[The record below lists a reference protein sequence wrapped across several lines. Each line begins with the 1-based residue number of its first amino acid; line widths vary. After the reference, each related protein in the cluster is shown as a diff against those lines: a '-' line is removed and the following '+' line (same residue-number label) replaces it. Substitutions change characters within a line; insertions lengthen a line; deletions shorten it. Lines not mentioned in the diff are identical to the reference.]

1 MRDRIR
7 RPGRRTVLLAAA
19 LAALLIWGAAALG
32 GDFFRSVSAALVQDL
47 TPIRLSDTDQGI
59 VMSVQSV
66 TEKDG
71 AFHVRIAL
79 RDELGD
85 RLREGADLFDVYRS
99 GIRRAVSLTCE
110 PLGFDAGTGS
120 SGLIVV
126 IRPGDGRDLEGEKFT
141 LSVTQLMLGQTVT
154 ETVLPVDWGNLP
166 RDHAAMRRKVNQLGW
181 TDGYKPA
188 AFEDGTALLLQPGS
202 LDLPAA
208 PGVTLTAAGFLENR
222 LRLQLRFDGHSP
234 YDQEALTLT
243 APDGT
248 AYRACAFLY
257 TQAEEGTV
265 YRDAVYDVTPEAL
278 TDCVLSGR
286 FATGGQLLQGDW
298 QITFR
303 LDS

>member
-1 MRDRIR
+1 
-7 RPGRRTVLLAAA
+7 
-19 LAALLIWGAAALG
+19 
-32 GDFFRSVSAALVQDL
+32 
-47 TPIRLSDTDQGI
+47 
-59 VMSVQSV
+59 
-66 TEKDG
+66 
-71 AFHVRIAL
+71 
-79 RDELGD
+79 
-85 RLREGADLFDVYRS
+85 
-99 GIRRAVSLTCE
+99 
-110 PLGFDAGTGS
+110 
-120 SGLIVV
+120 
-126 IRPGDGRDLEGEKFT
+126 
-141 LSVTQLMLGQTVT
+141 MLGQTVT

-234 YDQEALTLT
+234 
-243 APDGT
+243 
-248 AYRACAFLY
+248 CAFLY

>member
-1 MRDRIR
+1 MRARIR

-47 TPIRLSDTDQGI
+47 TPIRLSDTDEGI

-120 SGLIVV
+120 SLIVV
-126 IRPGDGRDLEGEKFT
+126 IRPGDSRDLEGEKFT

-154 ETVLPVDWGNLP
+154 ETVLTVDWGNLP

-202 LDLPAA
+202 LICRRPPA
-208 PGVTLTAAGFLENR
+208 
-222 LRLQLRFDGHSP
+222 
-234 YDQEALTLT
+234 
-243 APDGT
+243 
-248 AYRACAFLY
+248 
-257 TQAEEGTV
+257 
-265 YRDAVYDVTPEAL
+265 
-278 TDCVLSGR
+278 
-286 FATGGQLLQGDW
+286 
-298 QITFR
+298 
-303 LDS
+303 

>member
-126 IRPGDGRDLEGEKFT
+126 IRPEDSRDLEGEKFT

-166 RDHAAMRRKVNQLGW
+166 RDHAAMRRKVNQLGL
-181 TDGYKPA
+181 DGR
-188 AFEDGTALLLQPGS
+188 
-202 LDLPAA
+202 
-208 PGVTLTAAGFLENR
+208 V
-222 LRLQLRFDGHSP
+222 
-234 YDQEALTLT
+234 
-243 APDGT
+243 
-248 AYRACAFLY
+248 
-257 TQAEEGTV
+257 QARRV
-265 YRDAVYDVTPEAL
+265 
-278 TDCVLSGR
+278 
-286 FATGGQLLQGDW
+286 
-298 QITFR
+298 
-303 LDS
+303 